1 MNNFRKILYPFSLV
15 YDEITKARN
24 KAYDKNILPS
34 YTFEVPVIGVGNLS
48 VGGTGKTPMIE
59 YLIRLLY
66 KDYRTAV
73 LSRGYKRKS
82 KGFILADEGSTFETL
97 GDEPIQFY
105 RKFRNIT
112 VAVDADRVNG
122 IKQLLNQKP
131 APEVI
136 LLDDVLQHRKVN
148 PGFTI
153 LLTSYDKLYTEDSVL
168 PSGDLR
174 ENINGAKRS
183 QIIVVTKCPDKLSEN
198 EQFEISKKLKP
209 EPNQTIFF
217 TSIAYNDKIRSASGE
232 IELSDLKKYQV
243 LLLTGIAKTKP
254 LTDFLSQ
261 KEIEFTHISFPDHHN
276 FSSRD
281 IQSVRQQFDK
291 IQSEK
296 KILLT
301 TEKDYVRLSPLLTEN
316 VYFLPIETYFITN
329 EKDFNK
335 LILDYVRKNSRNC

>member
-1 MNNFRKILYPFSLV
+1 MYPFSLV

-34 YTFEVPVIGVGNLS
+34 HSFEVPVIGVGNLS

-82 KGFILADEGSTFETL
+82 KGFVMASKDSTFETL
-97 GDEPIQFY
+97 GDEPIQY
-105 RKFRNIT
+105 YKKFRNIT

-122 IKQLLNQKP
+122 IKQLLDQKP
-131 APEVI
+131 VPEVI
-136 LLDDVLQHRKVN
+136 LLDDVLQHRKVS

-153 LLTSYDKLYTEDSVL
+153 LLTSYDKLYTDDSVL

-174 ENINGAKRS
+174 ENIKGAKRS
-183 QIIVVTKCPDKLSEN
+183 QIIVVTKCPDKLSEI

-209 EPNQTIFF
+209 ELNQTIFF
-217 TSIAYNDKIRSASGE
+217 TSIAYDDKIRSGSGE
-232 IELSDLKKYQV
+232 IDLRDLKKYRV
-243 LLLTGIAKTKP
+243 LLVTGIAKTKP

-261 KEIEFTHISFPDHHN
+261 KEIEFNHISFPDHHN
-276 FSSRD
+276 FSTRD

-291 IQSEK
+291 MQSEK

-301 TEKDYVRLSPLLTEN
+301 TEKDYVRLYPLLTEN
-316 VYFLPIETYFITN
+316 VYFLPIETSFIAN

-335 LILDYVRKNSRNC
+335 LILDYVRKNSRNR